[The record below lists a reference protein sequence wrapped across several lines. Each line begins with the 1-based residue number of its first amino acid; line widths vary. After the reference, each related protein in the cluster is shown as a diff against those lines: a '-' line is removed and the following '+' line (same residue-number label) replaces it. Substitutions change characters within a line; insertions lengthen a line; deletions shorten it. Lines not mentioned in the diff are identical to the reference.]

1 MESTKITVLGK
12 AFKADIDDDRLS
24 PSLRVIEMLERLG
37 ANVVVHDPYLSDIQ
51 LDEAL
56 SGAHG
61 VVLATN
67 HSMYYKL
74 DLSRL
79 AELVHEDCVIVDA
92 WGVFDSKTAADLG
105 LELNTFG
112 RG

>member
-1 MESTKITVLGK
+1 
-12 AFKADIDDDRLS
+12 
-24 PSLRVIEMLERLG
+24 MLERLG
-37 ANVVVHDPYLSDIQ
+37 ADVVVHDPYLSDIQ

-56 SGAHG
+56 TGAHG

-74 DLSRL
+74 DLARL
-79 AELVHEDCVIVDA
+79 ADLVDPECVLVDA
-92 WGVFDSKTAADLG
+92 WGVFDADEATALG

>member
-1 MESTKITVLGK
+1 VVEL
-12 AFKADIDDDRLS
+12 
-24 PSLRVIEMLERLG
+24 LERLG
-37 ANVVVHDPYLSDIQ
+37 AEVAVHDPYLSDLP

-56 SGAHG
+56 RGAHG
-61 VVLATN
+61 VILATN

-74 DLSRL
+74 DMARL
-79 AELVHEDCVIVDA
+79 AELVDPECVLVDA
-92 WGVFDSKTAADLG
+92 WGVFDPAKAAELG